1 MLHPTLGLNQRYH
14 LSFKSHPISVGV
26 TQTFPCSYLENQLE
40 QLLVLQDD
48 PIGLELFERLLALG
62 FRRSGGTIYKPQ
74 CPNCN
79 ACLPIRIPTQQFIP
93 SRRQKRTLRNN
104 KDIIWKVV
112 DKQQE
117 YHYDLYER
125 YINERHQDGPM
136 YPASKEQYQ
145 HFINSGWLAPHYIEL
160 WNGDALIA
168 VAVTDVMPNS
178 LSAIYSFFC
187 PNEHKRSLGSL
198 LILLQCRLAKLMN
211 KDFVYL
217 GYQIDESRK
226 MNYKRSYLP
235 YQILT
240 TCGWQQISDE

>member
-1 MLHPTLGLNQRYH
+1 MLGPDPRYH
-14 LSFKSHPISVGV
+14 LSYKSHPIAVGV
-26 TQTFPCSYLENQLE
+26 TQAFTCSYLEDELE
-40 QLLVLQDD
+40 QLLVLQEET
-48 PIGLELFERLLALG
+48 INLELFEQLLALG

-74 CPNCN
+74 CPSCN
-79 ACLPIRIPTQQFIP
+79 ACMPIRIPAKEFMP
-93 SRRQKRTLRNN
+93 SKRQKRTLKNN
-104 KDIIWKVV
+104 KDIVWKVI

-117 YHYDLYER
+117 YHYALYER

-136 YPASKEQYQ
+136 YPASREQYE
-145 HFINSGWLAPHYIEL
+145 HFINSGWLEPSFIEL
-160 WNGDALIA
+160 WHKQRLIG

-187 PNEHKRSLGSL
+187 PDEHKRSLGSL
-198 LILLQCRLAKLMN
+198 LILIQCRLAKLMN

-240 TCGWQQISDE
+240 QSGWQQIADE